1 MYVRLSL
8 VCVNFVWIALSN
20 LQSAQ
25 GSGLFDLRFEMF
37 NCRRIYKVCN
47 VYMGHTRLS
56 PLSDMTW
63 RSIQYPRIWEEDG
76 ERKKFFFLRFIHFTL
91 SSKYNSISFII
102 LLNISFRFSSV
113 KIHSLSRETNLVPS
127 SGF

>member
-8 VCVNFVWIALSN
+8 VYVNFVWIALSN
-20 LQSAQ
+20 LQSAK

-47 VYMGHTRLS
+47 VYMGHKRLS

-76 ERKKFFFLRFIHFTL
+76 ERKKFFFFFDSFTSRFL
-91 SSKYNSISFII
+91 QNII
-102 LLNISFRFSSV
+102 LFHLSFYLTFHSV
-113 KIHSLSRETNLVPS
+113 FHL
-127 SGF
+127 